1 MDVATIYSVL
11 GVLATAL
18 AAWLLWRAAVN
29 GLRRFVRNL
38 WPH

>member
-1 MDVATIYSVL
+1 VSTIYALL

-18 AAWLLWRAAVN
+18 AAWLLWRAALR